1 MGKREGNRRGQTPS
15 SSVHQGMLT
24 LREESGGRK
33 QTKGGSNNVKS
44 ILKKQHLQNLSLWAG
59 GEVSIPSMGALFGH
73 RLADCAEAMGTPVD
87 PSLFLCQRCETILQ
101 PGYNCTIRIE
111 KNRARVRRRHKK
123 LNNPT
128 QNNVVYTC
136 HFCSQR
142 NLKKGTPKGH
152 MKEICVSRPRPA
164 SELERVNSAPQESTI
179 LEKGIEGKEGN
190 NNIEESIS
198 LEKTSISGSESG
210 NLKKGAPKGHMKEIC
225 VSRPKPASEL
235 ERVSSAP
242 LESTIL
248 EKGVERKQGNNN
260 VEESISLEKT
270 SISGS
275 KSGSPEAFLATHE
288 QIALE
293 NIPIT
298 PLVKTSR
305 SLLEGKGKK
314 RKKKG
319 PGSNQAGGSECNS
332 ATADT
337 EGAASGSSKRRRKSW
352 TTLKEIVEHSQLE
365 NNHKI
370 TNLSIPFFFVDDH
383 VSYGIV
389 DGKS

>member
-142 NLKKGTPKGH
+142 NLKKGT
-152 MKEICVSRPRPA
+152 
-164 SELERVNSAPQESTI
+164 
-179 LEKGIEGKEGN
+179 
-190 NNIEESIS
+190 
-198 LEKTSISGSESG
+198 
-210 NLKKGAPKGHMKEIC
+210 PKGHMKEIC